1 MKKHR
6 WFYLLEIC
14 FLLVALSVLAQQ
26 QPPLDPSSPALDFWT
41 KVGTLLSGMGS
52 VLGAV
57 ALWYAIRVN
66 IRTQKAYSALFENIR
81 ILNEEVRANTQEI
94 KVLHQR
100 SEALQYDLNALHEN
114 IKAMSGEMQRMRE
127 ENRKSD
133 AALYAEIQRMS
144 EENRKSDAA
153 LYAEIQRMSEE
164 NRKNDEA
171 FLQRLLSENEEI
183 KTRIAL
189 SEATQNLTGKW
200 SDLYISACKRDAQH
214 LGYLNLVTIP
224 PRHYEINQRG
234 IDVLNALNP
243 ELQEKIADVKT
254 EGMPANELLLSLD
267 LPMLFALVRRY
278 SQQRQ
283 EDLTVDVVLGVIAV
297 FAGY

>member
-6 WFYLLEIC
+6 WFYLLGIW

-26 QPPLDPSSPALDFWT
+26 QPPLDPSSPVLDLWT
-41 KVGTLLSGMGS
+41 KLGTLLNGMGS
-52 VLGAV
+52 VLGAI

-81 ILNEEVRANTQEI
+81 ALNEEIRANTQEI

-100 SEALQYDLNALHEN
+100 SEALQYGLNTLHEN
-114 IKAMSGEMQRMRE
+114 IKATSEDMQRMRE
-127 ENRKSD
+127 ESRKSD
-133 AALYAEIQRMS
+133 AALYAEMQRMF
-144 EENRKSDAA
+144 EENRKS
-153 LYAEIQRMSEE
+153 
-164 NRKNDEA
+164 DEA
-171 FLQRLLSENEEI
+171 FLQRLLSGNEEI

-267 LPMLFALVRRY
+267 LPMLSALVRRY

-283 EDLTVDVVLGVIAV
+283 EELTVDVVLGVIAV
-297 FAGY
+297 CAGY

>member
-1 MKKHR
+1 MRKHTR
-6 WFYLLEIC
+6 FYLLGIW
-14 FLLVALSVLAQQ
+14 FLLVASSVLAQQ
-26 QPPLDPSSPALDFWT
+26 QPLLDPSSPPLDFWT

-52 VLGAV
+52 VLGAI

-100 SEALQYDLNALHEN
+100 SEALQYDLNVLHEN
-114 IKAMSGEMQRMRE
+114 IKAMSGEMQRMFE

-133 AALYAEIQRMS
+133 AALYAEMQRMF
-144 EENRKSDAA
+144 EENRKS
-153 LYAEIQRMSEE
+153 
-164 NRKNDEA
+164 DEA
-171 FLQRLLSENEEI
+171 FLQRLLSGNEEI

-200 SDLYISACKRDAQH
+200 SDLYISACKRDAQY

-267 LPMLFALVRRY
+267 LPMLFALVRHY

-283 EDLTVDVVLGVIAV
+283 EDLPVDVVLGVIAV

>member
-6 WFYLLEIC
+6 WFYLLGIC

-26 QPPLDPSSPALDFWT
+26 QPPIDPSSPVLDLWT

-52 VLGAV
+52 VLGAI
-57 ALWYAIRVN
+57 ALWYAIRVD
-66 IRTQKAYSALFENIR
+66 IRTQKAYSALFESICT
-81 ILNEEVRANTQEI
+81 LNEEVRANTQEI

-114 IKAMSGEMQRMRE
+114 IKATSGEIQQMRE
-127 ENRKSD
+127 ENSKRD
-133 AALYAEIQRMS
+133 AALYEEIQRMS
-144 EENRKSDAA
+144 EENRKS
-153 LYAEIQRMSEE
+153 
-164 NRKNDEA
+164 DEA

-234 IDVLNALNP
+234 IDVLNTLNP

-283 EDLTVDVVLGVIAV
+283 EELTVDVVLGIIAV

>member
-6 WFYLLEIC
+6 WFYLLGIW
-14 FLLVALSVLAQQ
+14 FLLVTLSVLAQQ
-26 QPPLDPSSPALDFWT
+26 QPPLDQPSPVLDLWT

-52 VLGAV
+52 ILGAV
-57 ALWYAIRVN
+57 ALWYAIQVN

-81 ILNEEVRANTQEI
+81 TLNEEVRANTQEI

-114 IKAMSGEMQRMRE
+114 IKATSGEMQRMFE

-133 AALYAEIQRMS
+133 AALYEEMQRMFEENRKRDAAWHEKIQRMS
-144 EENRKSDAA
+144 ET
-153 LYAEIQRMSEE
+153 
-164 NRKNDEA
+164 

-234 IDVLNALNP
+234 IDVLNTLNP

-283 EDLTVDVVLGVIAV
+283 EELTVDVVLGIIAV